1 MRVQKQKFYKEMA
14 KKGLTKVNMSN
25 EGIMYTLTN
34 SEILYINF
42 NKKRKSFYKV

>member
-14 KKGLTKVNMSN
+14 KKGLRHTGINNK
-25 EGIMYTLTN
+25 GIMFTLTD
-34 SEILYINF
+34 SERLYMKF